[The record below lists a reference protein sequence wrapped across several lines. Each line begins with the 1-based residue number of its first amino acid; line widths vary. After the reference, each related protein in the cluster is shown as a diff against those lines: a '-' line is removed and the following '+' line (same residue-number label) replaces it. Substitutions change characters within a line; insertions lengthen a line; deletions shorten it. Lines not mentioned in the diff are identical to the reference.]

1 MRIACCLSLLLALVA
16 FDAGAATQ
24 TFAGEVVV
32 RAMDATRVAVFLDT
46 NGDAIVDNGFLLT
59 TDIPMYG
66 AFTDRLAKVS
76 LVFTDGYLRVV
87 GSEKVYD
94 LQVAGFPE
102 PPAVPGERKLVTLI
116 GSALMHSKGNGC
128 TLEKAS
134 GDEAGVCYAYGQS

>member
-16 FDAGAATQ
+16 VDADAATR
-24 TFAGEVVV
+24 TFAGEAVV
-32 RAMDATRVAVFLDT
+32 RAIDATRVAVFLDT
-46 NGDAIVDNGFLLT
+46 DGDAVVDNGFLLT

-66 AFTDRLAKVS
+66 AFTDRLPKVT

-102 PPAVPGERKLVTLI
+102 PPEVPGERKLVTLI

-128 TLEKAS
+128 TLDKAS

>member
-1 MRIACCLSLLLALVA
+1 MRFTCCLSLLLAFVA
-16 FDAGAATQ
+16 FDANAATR
-24 TFAGEVVV
+24 TFAGEAVI
-32 RAMDATRVAVFLDT
+32 RSIDAKRVAVFLDT
-46 NGDAIVDNGFLLT
+46 DGDTIVDNGFLLT

-66 AFTDRLAKVS
+66 TFSDRLAQVA

-102 PPAVPGERKLVTLI
+102 PPEVPGERKLVTLI

-128 TLEKAS
+128 TLDKAS
-134 GDEAGVCYAYGQS
+134 GDEGGLCYAYGQS